1 MNITWNTLASGSIQ
15 TPYKNTISKYQ
26 LYQTKILRDSVPINV
41 LQSPE
46 TKSLLIEH
54 NGKPARLHLG
64 MPRSV
69 DLCAA
74 TYTIASTDEF
84 KKAIN
89 HKYNPSKEALSAML
103 IREPITQ
110 SPFVNTY
117 MGSGFE
123 SRLYLIMDVHHIKDE
138 ENGVKGIA
146 GKVCNYKID
155 LPKGQE
161 TKILADMKL
170 AIMYDS
176 IAAGRNLIAGIEDLK
191 KKCPNLEKVVTVSV
205 YATYTG
211 CKRLAKACHALGLE
225 VVMFCMHELLDASPI
240 NEYDSFYPKWNISKS
255 DEKLMQKFYGKN
267 YHKICV
273 GGDWSANTLGSEQAL
288 DVFEQQLKDIDIDPK
303 IFELEA

>member
-1 MNITWNTLASGSIQ
+1 MNITWTTLATGSVQ
-15 TPYKNTISKYQ
+15 TPYKSTISKYQ
-26 LYQTKILRDSVPINV
+26 LFQTKILQNTVPVNV

-46 TKSLLIEH
+46 TKSLIIEH

-84 KKAIN
+84 KKSIN
-89 HKYNPSKEALSAML
+89 HKYNPSKQALSAML

-123 SRLYLIMDVHHIKDE
+123 SRLYVIMDVHHVKDE

-155 LPKGQE
+155 LPQGQE
-161 TKILADMKL
+161 TEILGDIKL

-211 CKRLAKACHALGLE
+211 CERLAKACHKLGLE
-225 VVMFCMHELLDASPI
+225 VVMFCMHELLDASVI

-255 DEKLMQKFYGKN
+255 DEKLMQNFYGKN

-273 GGDWSANTLGSEQAL
+273 GGDWSANTLGREQAL
-288 DVFEQQLKDIDIDPK
+288 DVFKQQLREIGIDPETFK
-303 IFELEA
+303 LEA

>member
-1 MNITWNTLASGSIQ
+1 MNITWTTLASGSIQ
-15 TPYKNTISKYQ
+15 TPYKNTLSKYQ
-26 LYQTKILRDSVPINV
+26 LFQTKILQNTVSVNV

-54 NGKPARLHLG
+54 DGKPARLHLG

-84 KKAIN
+84 KKSIN

-123 SRLYLIMDVHHIKDE
+123 SRLYVIMDVHHVKDE

-155 LPKGQE
+155 LPQGQE
-161 TKILADMKL
+161 TEILKDIKL

-211 CKRLAKACHALGLE
+211 CERLAKACHDLGLE
-225 VVMFCMHELLDASPI
+225 VVMFCMHELLDASVI
-240 NEYDSFYPKWNISKS
+240 NEYDSFYPEWNISKS

-288 DVFEQQLKDIDIDPK
+288 DVFKQQLKEIDIDPK